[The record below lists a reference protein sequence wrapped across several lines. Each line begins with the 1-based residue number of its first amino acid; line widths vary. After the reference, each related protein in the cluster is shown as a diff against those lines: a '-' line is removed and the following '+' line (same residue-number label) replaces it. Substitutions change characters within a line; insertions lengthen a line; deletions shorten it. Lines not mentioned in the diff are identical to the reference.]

1 MFHSSSLSLSFLVQ
15 LLGVCSRARN
25 LISKLIIDTTHFLVQ
40 DVPYCI
46 LFPWDLNA
54 NPHFLV
60 QDVPYC
66 ILFLNGHAL
75 YPMTNSTAI
84 TNGHAFYPS
93 PLQFRKSPDGKVEC
107 WWQCCFQHL
116 HHIPRL
122 ECWRHGLLHRTYQE
136 FLWCTGRQVLWL
148 AQRKQQWK
156 HKKPHLHDK
165 EWKSLSLW

>member
-54 NPHFLV
+54 NPHFIV

-66 ILFLNGHAL
+66 ILFLNGHSL
-75 YPMTNSTAI
+75 LRNI
-84 TNGHAFYPS
+84 TTSILFAKNWLCFSLLLRNITTIFLCSKYDCA
-93 PLQFRKSPDGKVEC
+93 SPDCLCIEN
-107 WWQCCFQHL
+107 CCGQYK
-116 HHIPRL
+116 
-122 ECWRHGLLHRTYQE
+122 CSY
-136 FLWCTGRQVLWL
+136 L
-148 AQRKQQWK
+148 ATN
-156 HKKPHLHDK
+156 DF
-165 EWKSLSLW
+165 SLPSYHQYPFS